1 MGCDAALDP
10 ARLRRQIGVVF
21 QAQSVDLK
29 LTAYENLWHQGHL
42 YGLRGASLKQRIHE
56 ILSRVGQADRAGE
69 LVETFSGGMQR
80 RIELAK
86 GLLHHPGVLLLDEPT
101 TGLDPGARRDL
112 WQYLQALRD
121 EEHVSVLV
129 TTHLME
135 EAERCDRLAIMNEG
149 NLVALGTPAELKSE
163 IGGDVVLFDAAHD
176 AGILAERIRSRFHVE
191 TTVLENQVRIER
203 EGAHR
208 FVTEV
213 VEAFPGEIEAISV
226 SKPALEDVFIR
237 RTGHK
242 FWTEQNDARTSAED
256 HSRR

>member
-1 MGCDAALDP
+1 
-10 ARLRRQIGVVF
+10 
-21 QAQSVDLK
+21 
-29 LTAYENLWHQGHL
+29 
-42 YGLRGASLKQRIHE
+42 
-56 ILSRVGQADRAGE
+56 
-69 LVETFSGGMQR
+69 MQR

-112 WQYLQALRD
+112 WQYLQTLRD

-135 EAERCDRLAIMNEG
+135 EAERCVRLAILSEG
-149 NLVALGTPAELKSE
+149 NLVALGTPTELKSE
-163 IGGDVVLFDAAHD
+163 IGGDVVLLDAAHD
-176 AGILAERIRSRFHVE
+176 AEMLAERIRSRFHVE

-203 EGAHR
+203 QGAHR

-213 VEAFPGEIEAISV
+213 VEAFPGDIEAISV

-242 FWTEQNDARTSAED
+242 FWTEQNDAQSSTEQ